1 VCPDIA
7 FSDIVSPRHDIVIFF
22 PISEPISGKKTPIS
36 VQYRDIPVPC
46 QTRYYQYRARYRV
59 FSRYRY
65 RYRVNIGTYPFLAK
79 PDIGFFTDIGPDMVP
94 ILQKISGYTDIGTK
108 KNRCHSRCVCNIAIY
123 RYRVLPISGVF
134 LISGTIGG
142 PHGPPAAQARRPLS
156 RRSNWSSLLV
166 LSSADQRGSALGTAY
181 ILAHSVQHTDIVYF
195 RYRAFSLISG
205 TIGGPPGPPAA
216 QARRPLSRRSK
227 WSSLLVLS
235 SADQRGSALGTAYM
249 LAHSV
254 LLQKLPWSRVVQHT
268 PSHWQNLKLETGI
281 IEFQVAPFVT
291 VVADIRGA
299 RYLLR
304 VWWA

>member
-1 VCPDIA
+1 MSRYCSFRYRVTKTLYRDFFPDIGT
-7 FSDIVSPRHDIVIFF
+7 DIGKKNADIGTISGHTRSLPNPILPISGPISGFF
-22 PISEPISGKKTPIS
+22 PISVPISG
-36 VQYRDIPVPC
+36 QYRDIPVPC
-46 QTRYYQYRARYRV
+46 QTRYRVFHRYRARYGPDIAK
-59 FSRYRY
+59 
-65 RYRVNIGTYPFLAK
+65 NIGIYGYRNQK
-79 PDIGFFTDIGPDMVP
+79 NPDVIPDVFA
-94 ILQKISGYTDIGTK
+94 ISQY
-108 KNRCHSRCVCNIAIY
+108 
-123 RYRVLPISGVF
+123 
-134 LISGTIGG
+134 
-142 PHGPPAAQARRPLS
+142 
-156 RRSNWSSLLV
+156 
-166 LSSADQRGSALGTAY
+166 
-181 ILAHSVQHTDIVYF
+181 TDIVYF
-195 RYRAFSLISG
+195 RHRAFSLISG

-254 LLQKLPWSRVVQHT
+254 LLQKLPWSRVVQYT

>member
-22 PISEPISGKKTPIS
+22 PIS
-36 VQYRDIPVPC
+36 DVPC
-46 QTRYYQYRARYRV
+46 QTRYCKKGARYRV

-65 RYRVNIGTYPFLAK
+65 RYRYNIGTYPFLAK
-79 PDIGFFTDIGPDMVP
+79 TDIGFFTDIGPDMVP

-123 RYRVLPISGVF
+123 RYRVFPISGVF
-134 LISGTIGG
+134 PDIGDD
-142 PHGPPAAQARRPLS
+142 RRP
-156 RRSNWSSLLV
+156 
-166 LSSADQRGSALGTAY
+166 
-181 ILAHSVQHTDIVYF
+181 
-195 RYRAFSLISG
+195 
-205 TIGGPPGPPAA
+205 PPGRL
-216 QARRPLSRRSK
+216 QHRPGGHCPGRDWFR
-227 WSSLLVLS
+227 LLVLS

-254 LLQKLPWSRVVQHT
+254 LLQKLPWSQVVQHT

>member
-1 VCPDIA
+1 M
-7 FSDIVSPRHDIVIFF
+7 
-22 PISEPISGKKTPIS
+22 
-36 VQYRDIPVPC
+36 VQ
-46 QTRYYQYRARYRV
+46 
-59 FSRYRY
+59 
-65 RYRVNIGTYPFLAK
+65 
-79 PDIGFFTDIGPDMVP
+79 

-108 KNRCHSRCVCNIAIY
+108 KTRCHSRCVCNIAIY

-134 LISGTIGG
+134 PDMGDD
-142 PHGPPAAQARRPLS
+142 RR
-156 RRSNWSSLLV
+156 
-166 LSSADQRGSALGTAY
+166 
-181 ILAHSVQHTDIVYF
+181 
-195 RYRAFSLISG
+195 
-205 TIGGPPGPPAA
+205 PPGPPAA
-216 QARRPLSRRSK
+216 QARRPLSRRSN

>member
-1 VCPDIA
+1 
-7 FSDIVSPRHDIVIFF
+7 VSPRHDIVIFF
-22 PISEPISGKKTPIS
+22 PISDPISGKKTPIS

-94 ILQKISGYTDIGTK
+94 ILQKISGYTDIGIK
-108 KNRCHSRCVCNIAIY
+108 KT
-123 RYRVLPISGVF
+123 RYRFQCRVFLYAISGYNDIVS
-134 LISGTIGG
+134 LLRLR
-142 PHGPPAAQARRPLS
+142 PPPAAQAL
-156 RRSNWSSLLV
+156 
-166 LSSADQRGSALGTAY
+166 
-181 ILAHSVQHTDIVYF
+181 
-195 RYRAFSLISG
+195 
-205 TIGGPPGPPAA
+205 
-216 QARRPLSRRSK
+216 RPLSRRSK

>member
-1 VCPDIA
+1 
-7 FSDIVSPRHDIVIFF
+7 VSPRHDIVIFS
-22 PISEPISGKKTPIS
+22 PISEPISEKK
-36 VQYRDIPVPC
+36 R
-46 QTRYYQYRARYRV
+46 
-59 FSRYRY
+59 RYRY
-65 RYRVNIGTYPFLAK
+65 NIGTYPFLAK
-79 PDIGFFTDIGPDMVP
+79 PDITNIGPDIGFFPDIGTDIGS
-94 ILQKISGYTDIGTK
+94 ISGHTRSLP
-108 KNRCHSRCVCNIAIY
+108 N
-123 RYRVLPISGVF
+123 PISGF
-134 LISGTIGG
+134 SPISGPIW
-142 PHGPPAAQARRPLS
+142 S
-156 RRSNWSSLLV
+156 RYCKKYRDIRISEPKKPDVIPDVFAIS
-166 LSSADQRGSALGTAY
+166 QY
-181 ILAHSVQHTDIVYF
+181 TDIVYF
-195 RYRAFSLISG
+195 RHRAFSLISG

-216 QARRPLSRRSK
+216 QARRPLSRRSN